1 VAEYARKNRGLETA
15 YPPSGL
21 DKHEPAR
28 LSEDVQLVQ
37 DFIGPLLRIGNRER
51 KFFTIDAA
59 AGVSVVNAFGGVGG
73 PGAIPENTV
82 RHVEWISF
90 SHDDPVARTL
100 GVNIFNVNIPASIV
114 ALASSLFDAA
124 GAAVPQNTIWPA
136 RLGRPL
142 LCGPGD
148 EVQGFGAVAAGNVLR
163 VRYCMV
169 DYSPAEMVV

>member
-1 VAEYARKNRGLETA
+1 VAEYSRKNRGLETA

-37 DFIGPLLRIGNRER
+37 DFLGALLRIGNRER

-59 AGVSVVNAFGGVGG
+59 PGVAVVNAFTGVGG

-90 SHDDPVARTL
+90 SHDDPVARQL
-100 GVNIFNVNIPASIV
+100 GVNLFNTNIPGSVTGLGA
-114 ALASSLFDAA
+114 SLFDAA
-124 GAAVPQNTIWPA
+124 GAAVAQNTIWPV

-148 EVQGFGAVAAGNVLR
+148 EVQGFGAVAAGQVLR
-163 VRYCMV
+163 VRYCMI
-169 DYSPAEMVV
+169 DYSPAETVV